1 MSQDL
6 MEYAKMMEDAVRG
19 VMREALARTAADG
32 LPGLHH
38 FYITFRTTAPGV
50 AISEHLIAQH
60 PDEMTMVIEHQFWDL
75 EVTEESFSL
84 SLAFGGKRERLAIPF
99 EAVTAFV
106 DPSVKFGLQFGA
118 HPVDQASGRTADQI
132 GQAGP
137 TEVAAA
143 PKAVETTG
151 EIREKT
157 GDSEKVPGAGRVV
170 VLDSFRKK

>member
-19 VMREALARTAADG
+19 VMREALVRTAADG

-75 EVTEESFSL
+75 EVTEEGFSIG
-84 SLAFGGKRERLAIPF
+84 LAFGGTREMLNIPF

-118 HPVDQASGRTADQI
+118 HSVDQPGEQTA
-132 GQAGP
+132 GQTGPTGP

-143 PKAVETTG
+143 PKPEEKSVESG
-151 EIREKT
+151 ENADEPE
-157 GDSEKVPGAGRVV
+157 DPPGGGTVIA
-170 VLDSFRKK
+170 LDRFRKK

>member
-60 PDEMTMVIEHQFWDL
+60 PEEMTIVIEHQFWDL
-75 EVTEESFSL
+75 EVTEKGFSL

-118 HPVDQASGRTADQI
+118 HGVDQTAGYPA
-132 GQAGP
+132 GQVGP
-137 TEVAAA
+137 TDVAAA

-151 EIREKT
+151 EIRERTDDSKKPP
-157 GDSEKVPGAGRVV
+157 GDGRVV

>member
-19 VMREALARTAADG
+19 VMREALARTATDG

-75 EVTEESFSL
+75 EVTENGFSI

-118 HPVDQASGRTADQI
+118 HEVDQTAGQI
-132 GQAGP
+132 GP
-137 TEVAAA
+137 NDVAAA
-143 PKAVETTG
+143 PKAVETTR

-157 GDSEKVPGAGRVV
+157 DDSKKPPGDGRVV

>member
-1 MSQDL
+1 

-19 VMREALARTAADG
+19 VMREALVRTAADG

-60 PDEMTMVIEHQFWDL
+60 PDEMTIVIEHQFWDL
-75 EVTEESFSL
+75 EVTEEGFSI

-118 HPVDQASGRTADQI
+118 HEVDQTAGHPA

-137 TEVAAA
+137 TDVAAA
-143 PKAVETTG
+143 PKAVEKTG
-151 EIREKT
+151 QIREKPDDSKKAPDDSKKPF
-157 GDSEKVPGAGRVV
+157 GDGRVV